1 MEARKKLI
9 GIYVT
14 DKAFVEEKV
23 VEFARKQ
30 AVSNAIVNSVPDLE
44 AGNYAKI
51 EARIK
56 EAIAVGLNEEGVG
69 YDFFAQALNRKLA
82 RIEKL
87 TGKVPPTGITT
98 GCKELD
104 DLLYHRGWGRKEL
117 SLLMGGA
124 KAGKTQAL
132 IHFGRIASFAKYN
145 VLYVTLEVGK
155 DIIADRLDASISKK

>member
-1 MEARKKLI
+1 M
-9 GIYVT
+9 
-14 DKAFVEEKV
+14 
-23 VEFARKQ
+23 
-30 AVSNAIVNSVPDLE
+30 
-44 AGNYAKI
+44 
-51 EARIK
+51 
-56 EAIAVGLNEEGVG
+56 NEEGIG

-124 KAGKTQAL
+124 RQVRRKRLFTLAVSQAL
-132 IHFGRIASFAKYN
+132 
-145 VLYVTLEVGK
+145 
-155 DIIADRLDASISKK
+155 LDTTFYM